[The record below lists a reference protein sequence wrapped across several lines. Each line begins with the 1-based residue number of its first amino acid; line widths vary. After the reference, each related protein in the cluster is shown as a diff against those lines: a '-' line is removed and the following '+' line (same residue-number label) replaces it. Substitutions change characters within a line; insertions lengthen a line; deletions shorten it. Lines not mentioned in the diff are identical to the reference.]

1 MKGPG
6 FFPTELIFA
15 VTDKCNLHCPH
26 CYVTRRNLDINLEDA
41 RNFLKSCK
49 NTPIE
54 RIGFSGGEPFLNLEF
69 ITEIVKEAISQDLMF
84 DRIITN
90 GVWWKNEDDLKN
102 KLTSLY
108 EAGYDGKIGLSYDS
122 FHAQNFEKILTF
134 IKEVYEIWKQN
145 DILDIQSVISE
156 DNEKNIEDLDN
167 FDSLAE
173 ELSCSTDVNLKKKTG
188 KGTILLEN
196 KELYLPIFRELQ
208 SFPAEDP
215 RAWKSRKWF
224 KDDYCQGPG
233 QVLFVH
239 PDGRIAPCCGFANEN
254 QALIL
259 GNLKDGYEKIMQ
271 NAETNRMIKICY
283 EEGLSK
289 EIKKLKK
296 SLPGKT
302 SDICAFCDFFCRQE
316 LI

>member
-196 KELYLPIFRELQ
+196 EELYLPIFRELQ

-271 NAETNRMIKICY
+271 NAESNRMIKICY

>member
-122 FHAQNFEKILTF
+122 FHAQNFDKILTF

-196 KELYLPIFRELQ
+196 EELYLPIFRELQ

-271 NAETNRMIKICY
+271 NAESNRMIKICY